1 MKRTR
6 RNAFTLIEVL
16 IVVVIMGALSLV
28 AFPRL
33 KDTFEPS
40 GLRGA
45 RARLITVHGA
55 ARAAA
60 VQTNRAVRMHFSG
73 NTMWVTATP
82 RLTVGGSGTADT
94 IIPVQDLDEVFGITL
109 TSSVDSLMFDPRG
122 LGLNGADLV
131 VTNGHGT
138 DTVSITGFG
147 RVVR

>member
-1 MKRTR
+1 MSHRT
-6 RNAFTLIEVL
+6 AGFTLIELL
-16 IVVVIMGALSLV
+16 IVVVIMGAISLV

-33 KDTFEPS
+33 KDTFEAS

-60 VQTNRAVRMHFSG
+60 VQTNRAVRIHFSG

-94 IIPVQDLDEVFGITL
+94 IVPVQDLDEVFGITL

-131 VTNGHGT
+131 FANGHGT